1 MVCGSYVTGEPTG
14 RSDIDLHIILSP
26 DVEWRERGNRYVDGF
41 LVEYFANPPGQ
52 IRRYFAND
60 FASYSTS
67 SMVQFLTGTIIFDD
81 QGVLSELQQEAAV
94 WKSKKH
100 EPLEP
105 SKGEAHKYALWD
117 ALDNLLDCYEAQ
129 RADFDFVYHNSLR
142 VFFAGYCSL
151 LNWEQIPFDHLFR
164 YLAQPSYLEKYRKE
178 PFPDQEFALLFQT
191 ALECTDNEERVQL
204 AQALLA
210 HIFRMTGGF
219 EIDGWRLRTPAEK

>member
-1 MVCGSYVTGEPTG
+1 MTGEPTG

-81 QGVLSELQQEAAV
+81 QGVLGELKQEAAV

-142 VFFAGYCSL
+142 VSL
-151 LNWEQIPFDHLFR
+151 EDIVR
-164 YLAQPSYLEKYRKE
+164 S
-178 PFPDQEFALLFQT
+178 
-191 ALECTDNEERVQL
+191 
-204 AQALLA
+204 
-210 HIFRMTGGF
+210 
-219 EIDGWRLRTPAEK
+219 